1 MHPNGLCMMDWK
13 KALHAGKAVEQYS
26 FHLQSTF
33 LKKLL
38 RAASYKNSYT
48 KVVNQLMTNQDLQKL
63 KYK

>member
-1 MHPNGLCMMDWK
+1 MHPIILRMTLKN
-13 KALHAGKAVEQYS
+13 ALLAGKTVEQYS

-48 KVVNQLMTNQDLQKL
+48 KVVNQLLTNQD
-63 KYK
+63 